1 MRTRYNRFLPILTFA
16 THDMTQVWID
26 IDENDNCGYFPM
38 QVFEVRGVERVG
50 ESLLLDDVYN
60 VEGRCEIVGWSD
72 VGRCEIR
79 VVPVGDSG
87 SGESLLVHG
96 GNHGIRLRP
105 ELIDSEWSLDAER
118 EFGEP
123 YMLLPSE
130 TAVDLVWT
138 QRN

>member
-1 MRTRYNRFLPILTFA
+1 MTDDI
-16 THDMTQVWID
+16 TQVWID
-26 IDENDNCGYFPM
+26 IDENENCGYFPM
-38 QVFEVRGVERVG
+38 QVFEVRGVERVA
-50 ESLLLDDVYN
+50 ERLLLEDVN
-60 VEGRCEIVGWSD
+60 DVDGRCEIVGWSD
-72 VGRCEIR
+72 TGRCEIR

-105 ELIDSEWSLDAER
+105 ELTNGDWSLDASC

-130 TAVDLVWT
+130 TVLELIGT
-138 QRN
+138 QGN